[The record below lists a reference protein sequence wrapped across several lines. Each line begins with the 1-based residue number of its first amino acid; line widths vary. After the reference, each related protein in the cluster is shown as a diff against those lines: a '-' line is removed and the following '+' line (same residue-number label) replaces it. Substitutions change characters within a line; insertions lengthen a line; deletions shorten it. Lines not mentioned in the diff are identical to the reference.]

1 MNEIAGAPG
10 APEGWGIF
18 PVPARFE
25 QRVGPL
31 YQKEFAD
38 GWRFGIAVEPGHCH
52 GGGIMH
58 GGAMMTLADHAM
70 VMQHFLS
77 HGFTPVLTAQM
88 NVEMLAGAKPGDW
101 VEARPSVTR
110 ETRALLFAQCELWND
125 ETLMLTASAVLKKA
139 SGPAAPREVFEPV
152 PGALAP

>member
-1 MNEIAGAPG
+1 MNETATAPG
-10 APEGWGIF
+10 APTGWGTF
-18 PVPARFE
+18 PVPERFE

-31 YQKEFAD
+31 YQKQFED
-38 GWRFGIAVEPGHCH
+38 GWRFGILVEPGHCH

-70 VMQHFLS
+70 VMQHFFA
-77 HGFTPVLTAQM
+77 HGFMPVLTAQM

-110 ETRALLFAQCELWND
+110 ETRSLLFAQCELWND
-125 ETLMLTASAVLKKA
+125 ETLMMTASAVLKKA
-139 SGPAAPREVFEPV
+139 SGSATPASVFEPL
-152 PGALAP
+152 PGALPA